1 MHPILLQMKYTRV
14 IAKFA
19 EEEALP
25 LYEAM
30 VFFYSSLTYERMST
44 GLAQMHCRSDGY
56 LVEELRQEFEERGRN
71 TESASQSA
79 DGVCRADE

>member
-1 MHPILLQMKYTRV
+1 MHPILLQMKYTR
-14 IAKFA
+14 IITKFA

-30 VFFYSSLTYERMST
+30 VFFYSTVTYELMSA

-56 LVEELRQEFEERGRN
+56 LVEEVRQEFEERGRK
-71 TESASQSA
+71 TESASQSS
-79 DGVCRADE
+79 DGAARADE